1 MDIRAVAKYIRIAP
15 RKARLVA
22 DMVRGKPVSEALNI
36 LRYTSKKSAP
46 LLRKV
51 VDSALA
57 NAMQYDGTDVD
68 ALFVRDIHVDGGP
81 VLKRISPRAQGRAT
95 SIIKRSSHI
104 TVVLDE
110 RV

>member
-1 MDIRAVAKYIRIAP
+1 MDIKAVAKYIRVSP
-15 RKARLVA
+15 QKARLVA
-22 DMVRGKPVSEALNI
+22 DMIRGKSVSDAVNV

-51 VDSALA
+51 LDSALA

-68 ALFVRDIHVDGGP
+68 TLFVREMRVDGGP

-95 SIIKRSSHI
+95 GIIKRSSHI

>member
-1 MDIRAVAKYIRIAP
+1 MDIKAVAKYIRVSP
-15 RKARLVA
+15 QKARLVA
-22 DMVRGKPVSEALNI
+22 DMVRGKSVSDAVNI
-36 LRYTSKKSAP
+36 LRYASKKSAP

-51 VDSALA
+51 LDSALA

-68 ALFVRDIHVDGGP
+68 TLFVREIRVDGGP

-95 SIIKRSSHI
+95 GIIKRSSHI

>member
-1 MDIRAVAKYIRIAP
+1 MDIKAVAKYIRVSP
-15 RKARLVA
+15 QKARLVA
-22 DMVRGKPVSEALNI
+22 DMVRGKSVSEAVNI
-36 LRYTSKKSAP
+36 LRYTNKKSAP
-46 LLRKV
+46 LLRKIL
-51 VDSALA
+51 DSALA
-57 NAMQYDGTDVD
+57 NAMQFDGTDVD
-68 ALFVRDIHVDGGP
+68 ALFIREIRIDGGP

>member
-1 MDIRAVAKYIRIAP
+1 MDIKAVAKYIRVSP
-15 RKARLVA
+15 QKARLVA
-22 DMVRGKPVSEALNI
+22 DMVRGKSVSEAVNI
-36 LRYTSKKSAP
+36 LRYTNKKSGP

-51 VDSALA
+51 LDSALA

-68 ALFVRDIHVDGGP
+68 TLFVREIRVDGGP

-95 SIIKRSSHI
+95 GIIKRSSHI
-104 TVVLDE
+104 TIVLDE

>member
-1 MDIRAVAKYIRIAP
+1 MDIKAVAKYIRVSP
-15 RKARLVA
+15 QKARLVA
-22 DMVRGKPVSEALNI
+22 DLVRGKSVSEAVNI

-51 VDSALA
+51 LDSALA

-68 ALFVRDIHVDGGP
+68 TLFVRDVRVDGGP

-95 SIIKRSSHI
+95 GIIKRSSHI
-104 TVVLDE
+104 TVILAA

>member
-1 MDIRAVAKYIRIAP
+1 MDIKAVAKYIRVSP
-15 RKARLVA
+15 QKARLVA
-22 DMVRGKPVSEALNI
+22 DMVRGKSVSEAVNI

-51 VDSALA
+51 LDSALA
-57 NAMQYDGTDVD
+57 NAMRYDDTDVD
-68 ALFVRDIHVDGGP
+68 ALFVREIRVDGGP

-95 SIIKRSSHI
+95 GIIKRSSHI

-110 RV
+110 R